1 MSSSKSR
8 YATKKQ
14 DNAAKDLLEVGDPSN
29 RKGASKGEGK
39 TNGPSTGELQKP
51 DPETKEPKGSRI
63 LRMYNLLTGMVLAK
77 AQRKIMDQARHI
89 F

>member
-1 MSSSKSR
+1 MFDTYSLNDSR
-8 YATKKQ
+8 KQ

-51 DPETKEPKGSRI
+51 DPETKEPKG
-63 LRMYNLLTGMVLAK
+63 LLSSAYVERKYTATPRFSVL
-77 AQRKIMDQARHI
+77 ISN
-89 F
+89 FV